1 MFTWFLEKIERKRH
15 RDFGGVDETNT
26 CKYLNLISAIQ
37 LFTIKAE
44 IFSR

>member
-15 RDFGGVDETNT
+15 RDFGGVDATDT

-37 LFTIKAE
+37 LFIKAE